1 MLLAILFFSVNL
13 IFAQSEEF
21 RKLENNAF
29 KEGEKLVFDLKYGFI
44 TAGTAVMEIPK
55 IKRISGRDSYHITF
69 NVNTT
74 SAFDLVYKVRDRYET
89 YVDVE
94 GLFPWRFEQHIR
106 EGDFVRDFSAFFD
119 HRTGKAKTSEGS
131 YAIPKYVNDILSAFY
146 LGRTLDYTGMKVG
159 QKYHLENFYKDNV
172 YPLDIVYLGK
182 ETIDVSAGKFK
193 CIMVQPLIS
202 EGGIYKGN
210 GNLVIY
216 LTDDQF
222 KIPVKVKAEIVIG
235 SLDAEL
241 TNYSGLVG
249 YPTSKI

>member
-29 KEGEKLVFDLKYGFI
+29 KEGERLVFDLKYGFI
-44 TAGTAVMEIPK
+44 TAGIAVMEIPK
-55 IKRISGRDSYHITF
+55 IKTISGRDSYHITF

-74 SAFDLVYKVRDRYET
+74 SAFDLVYKVRDRYES

-106 EGDFVRDFSAFFD
+106 EGGYMRDFSAFFD

-131 YAIPKYVNDILSAFY
+131 YDIPKYVNDILSAFY
-146 LGRTLDYTGMKVG
+146 LGRTLDYSDMKVG
-159 QKYHLENFYKDNV
+159 QKYSLQNFYKDNV
-172 YPLDIVYLGK
+172 YPLDIIYLGK
-182 ETIDVSAGKFK
+182 ETVDVSAGKFK
-193 CIMVQPLIS
+193 CITVQPLIS
-202 EGGIYKGN
+202 EGGLYKGN
-210 GNLVIY
+210 GNMVIY
-216 LTDDQF
+216 LTDDQY
-222 KIPVKVKAEIVIG
+222 KMPVKVKAEVVIG

-241 TNYSGLVG
+241 VTYSGLAG
-249 YPTSKI
+249 NSTAKI